1 MGIKQIPLKTF
12 KKFLKQQGLKHI
24 RNNRG
29 HEIWDYPEKPLPRPI
44 TFQGRY
50 KEIPLTSYPYKFTHF
65 RNKSRRIC
73 KVDEWLA

>member
-29 HEIWDYPEKPLPRPI
+29 HEIWDYPENPLPRPI

-50 KEIPLTSYPYKFTHF
+50 KEIPLTHIHTNLRTLGISHEEFVKWM
-65 RNKSRRIC
+65 NG
-73 KVDEWLA
+73 